1 MINITKDNF
10 SIRQICESGQCFRL
24 KKLEEVDARQKEK
37 AEKGFAGEKYAL
49 TALGRYL
56 EIEQREN
63 QLFFGCTLEEFEGI
77 WRRYFDLE
85 EDYGKIIN
93 MIDPKDTYLIKA
105 ASYGSGIRILRQDLW
120 EMIISF
126 IVSQQNNIVRIRK
139 CIENLCQ
146 KYGEEKRLKDGRKY
160 YLFPTPEA
168 LAKASIEE
176 LYACNLGYRSKY
188 IHKTA
193 GSVAFGEVDLEAIK
207 QMDYE
212 AAMDELCKLTGVGEK
227 VANCICLFA
236 LHKTEAFPVDTH
248 IQKVLKEQY
257 AGGFPFERYAGYAG
271 TLQQYIFYFDLK
283 KGNQAC

>member
-1 MINITKDNF
+1 MVNITKDNF

-24 KKLEEVDARQKEK
+24 QRLEGMYMEQKGENEK
-37 AEKGFAGEKYAL
+37 DFVSEKYAL

-56 EIEQREN
+56 EIEQIGN
-63 QLFFGCTLEEFEGI
+63 QIFFDCTQEEFETI
-77 WRRYFDLE
+77 WRNYFDLE
-85 EDYGKIIN
+85 EDYGRIMG
-93 MIDPKDTYLIKA
+93 MIDPGDAYLLKA
-105 ASYGSGIRILRQDLW
+105 AAYGSGIRILCQDLW

-126 IVSQQNNIVRIRK
+126 IVSQQNNLRRIRK
-139 CIENLCQ
+139 CIETLCQ
-146 KYGEEKRLKDGRKY
+146 RYGEEKKLEDGRKY

-168 LAKASIEE
+168 LAKASVEE

-193 GSVAFGEVDLEAIK
+193 MSVAFGEVDLEAIR
-207 QMDYE
+207 QMDYKG
-212 AAMDELCKLTGVGEK
+212 AMNELCRLTGVGGK

-257 AGGFPFERYAGYAG
+257 AGGFPFERYGEYSG
-271 TLQQYIFYFDLK
+271 TLQQYIFYYDLK
-283 KGNQAC
+283 KGGQVC

>member
-1 MINITKDNF
+1 MVNITKDNF

-37 AEKGFAGEKYAL
+37 AEKGLAGEKYAL

-63 QLFFGCTLEEFEGI
+63 QLFFDCTLEEFEGI

>member
-1 MINITKDNF
+1 MVNITKDNF

-63 QLFFGCTLEEFEGI
+63 QLFFDCTLEEFEGI

-85 EDYGKIIN
+85 EDYARIMG
-93 MIDPKDTYLIKA
+93 MIDPEDAYLLKA
-105 ASYGSGIRILRQDLW
+105 AAYGSGIRILRQDLW

-146 KYGEEKRLKDGRKY
+146 KYGEEKRQKDGRKY

-188 IHKTA
+188 VHKTA
-193 GSVAFGEVDLEAIK
+193 ERVAFGEVDLEAIK

-212 AAMDELCKLTGVGEK
+212 AAMEELCKLTGVGEK

-283 KGNQAC
+283 KGNQVC